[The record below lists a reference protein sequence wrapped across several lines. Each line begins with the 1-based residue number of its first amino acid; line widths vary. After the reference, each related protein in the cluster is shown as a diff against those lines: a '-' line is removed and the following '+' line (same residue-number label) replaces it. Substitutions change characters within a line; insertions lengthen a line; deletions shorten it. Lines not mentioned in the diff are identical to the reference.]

1 MVKTNVLS
9 LFQTVRSSLSGMQRI
24 ASELSDSFAAVVE
37 KRRKQKRLSRAALA
51 AQAGLHQTYI
61 GLLERGERSPNLDT
75 AHAIA
80 KSLGTSLSRMIAE
93 AEKMQVERG

>member
-1 MVKTNVLS
+1 VVKTNVLS

-61 GLLERGERSPNLDT
+61 GLLERGESKFGHCPCHCD
-75 AHAIA
+75 
-80 KSLGTSLSRMIAE
+80 KLGDFSFSNDS
-93 AEKMQVERG
+93 